1 MERARIGLCPRNN
14 ENQELKTLAGSLPLL
29 SVSYLWF
36 FLWVALFLLTTNDF
50 SLRWATWLMAT
61 YNFYILQ
68 LCQRQ
73 REKTDS
79 IPKCQIKKFQGLAG
93 FDQSTQLDQ
102 SPVASRWGYMI
113 PAGPRAHHCFCR
125 GGVFLEKGSIVSWAA
140 TPRAVSYNTPRGLIW
155 TWLWSYCVSP
165 AAAGNRSRTGG
176 HVQDIFLNNQDTFIF
191 WNLSHLVFTE

>member
-1 MERARIGLCPRNN
+1 MTFLSGGQHGLWQHP
-14 ENQELKTLAGSLPLL
+14 TFIS
-29 SVSYLWF
+29 
-36 FLWVALFLLTTNDF
+36 
-50 SLRWATWLMAT
+50 
-61 YNFYILQ
+61 YNFV
-68 LCQRQ
+68 RD
-73 REKTDS
+73 RERKLTRFLNA
-79 IPKCQIKKFQGLAG
+79 IKKFQGLAG

-155 TWLWSYCVSP
+155 TWLWSYCASP